1 MVVPA
6 IRAIGESAIVDLPP
20 PPTFDIK
27 EKLLEQQRLMR
38 DFTTLADAFLTSRPG
53 DREYSANIAKL
64 TELTGAL
71 QTVTNDAVTLLD
83 EHSESETTTNLQLD
97 VLVAVVMVLSGA
109 LLTRGVIATNH
120 VLEKESN
127 ERQRAEMELRKSEQ
141 RTVEALRE
149 SDALKSALLSSVSHE
164 LRTPLT
170 SIKVMVNGLYT
181 DKTSMSE
188 ETRTEFLLAIDNKID
203 YLNRLVG
210 NLLDMSRIEAGTLMP
225 QRECHLLD
233 DLVEGAIRCVG
244 KPLQHRTL
252 EVEVPSEPL
261 PIYVDGVQIQQVI
274 VNLLD
279 NAVKY
284 SEEGSCIRLRAA
296 ATTDQVEVRIENRG
310 PGIGVSDLD
319 KVFERFYRIQRE
331 NERVAGTGL
340 GLAICKGIIKAH
352 GGHIWAESTPG
363 QTTIFVFTLPLT
375 SPSMPSL
382 GGQQDQSE
390 EA

>member
-1 MVVPA
+1 M
-6 IRAIGESAIVDLPP
+6 
-20 PPTFDIK
+20 
-27 EKLLEQQRLMR
+27 
-38 DFTTLADAFLTSRPG
+38 
-53 DREYSANIAKL
+53 
-64 TELTGAL
+64 
-71 QTVTNDAVTLLD
+71 
-83 EHSESETTTNLQLD
+83 
-97 VLVAVVMVLSGA
+97 
-109 LLTRGVIATNH
+109 
-120 VLEKESN
+120 
-127 ERQRAEMELRKSEQ
+127 
-141 RTVEALRE
+141 
-149 SDALKSALLSSVSHE
+149 
-164 LRTPLT
+164 
-170 SIKVMVNGLYT
+170 
-181 DKTSMSE
+181 
-188 ETRTEFLLAIDNKID
+188 
-203 YLNRLVG
+203 
-210 NLLDMSRIEAGTLMP
+210 
-225 QRECHLLD
+225 
-233 DLVEGAIRCVG
+233 EGAIRCVG

-261 PIYVDGVQIQQVI
+261 PIYVDGVQIQQVM

-296 ATTDQVEVRIENRG
+296 ATMDQVEVRIENRG

-352 GGHIWAESTPG
+352 GGHIWAKSTPG